1 MQSQTDMDQLMI
13 RPWFKQYPKAI
24 QDAMR
29 TYSLPRIPLYGF
41 LESAARYFPDS
52 CALVYEPENL
62 ILSFADLKKMCERFA
77 SGLVHRFGVKK
88 GDSVA
93 IYARNYPEFVIAFY
107 GIIMAGARYV
117 ACNAILIESEV
128 AYQLQDSECRIVVVS
143 DDKIP
148 VIRAI
153 YDKYPEICR
162 NIIVFERDKE
172 LKPDILKISPSLYD
186 QPFYRF
192 QDVFSE
198 KPFEKPVIDPIS
210 DLAAIM
216 YTSGTTSLP
225 KGVMIS
231 HYNAV
236 SSSILYYTAYT
247 GRFPEIDEDGVLRS
261 ENFKRDLTRNWDF
274 PIRYGVDSTLAASPW
289 THMMGLIPY
298 LNCSV
303 MAGITIFPIP
313 VFDMEKALNLIR
325 RWKITFAGGAPQMMS
340 MLLARPDE
348 KEIDLS
354 SVRVWAT
361 GSAPCPV
368 AVGTRFEEKIEGVIS
383 EGYSLTEATVSSTK
397 NYANRSGKR
406 KWGSVGLPLPFTDI
420 KIVDTETGLITL
432 PAGEEG
438 QLVQKGPQVALGYL
452 NNPEETSQTFKE
464 GWLYTGDIAKMDEGG
479 FFYITGRLKDIII
492 YKGYNIAPRSLEEIL
507 YKHPDVYQCAVV
519 GKKDDMAGE
528 IPVAFVCPKPG
539 SKPLPENLMDFVNA
553 QVAGYKK
560 IRKVWVVDTLP
571 MTGSGKI
578 LHREL
583 REQVNKES

>member
-1 MQSQTDMDQLMI
+1 MHTQTDIEKLAT
-13 RPWFKQYPKAI
+13 RPWFHQYPKAI
-24 QDAMR
+24 REAMLDY
-29 TYSLPRIPLYGF
+29 TLPRIPLYRF
-41 LESAARYFPDS
+41 LESADRHFPDS
-52 CALVYEPENL
+52 CAVVYEPENL
-62 ILSFADLKKMCERFA
+62 ILSFKDLKILSERFA

-93 IYARNYPEFVIAFY
+93 IYARNYPEFIIAFY

-117 ACNAILIESEV
+117 ACNPILIESEV
-128 AYQLQDSECRIVVVS
+128 AYQLNDSNCRIAVIS
-143 DDKIP
+143 GDKMP
-148 VIRAI
+148 VMQAI
-153 YDKYPEICR
+153 YEKYPEICR

-172 LKPDILKISPSLYD
+172 LKPDILQTSLPPCD
-186 QPFYRF
+186 TPFSRF
-192 QDVFSE
+192 RDVFSD
-198 KPFEKPVIDPIS
+198 KPLVKPSIDPMV

-216 YTSGTTSLP
+216 YTSGTTSRP

-247 GRFPEIDEDGVLRS
+247 ERFPEIDKEGFLRC
-261 ENFKRDLTRNWDF
+261 ENFKRDLAKNWEF
-274 PIRYGVDSTLAASPW
+274 PMRYGVDSTLAASPW

-313 VFDMEKALNLIR
+313 VFDMEKALDLIR
-325 RWKITFAGGAPQMMS
+325 RWKISFAGGAPQMIS
-340 MLLARPDE
+340 MLLSRPDE

-354 SVRVWAT
+354 SIRVWAT

-368 AVGTRFEEKIEGVIS
+368 AVGTRFEEKIEGAIS

-397 NYANRSGKR
+397 NYAGRSSKR

-420 KIVDTETGLITL
+420 RIVDTDTGLKTMSV
-432 PAGEEG
+432 GEEG
-438 QLVQKGPQVALGYL
+438 QLIQKGPQVALGYL
-452 NNPEETSQTFKE
+452 NNPEETAQTFKD
-464 GWLYTGDIAKMDEGG
+464 GWLYTGDIAKMDEDG

-519 GKKDDMAGE
+519 GKKDDMVGE

-539 SKPLPENLMDFVNA
+539 SNPKPGDIMDFVNK

-560 IRKVWVVDTLP
+560 IRDVRITDALP
-571 MTGSGKI
+571 LTGSGKI

-583 REQVNKES
+583 RDQVNQMP